1 MPRRTFLQK
10 TFQLARDMNGGD
22 EKLKYKNIKEEN
34 EGKWDV
40 ELLATKDGW
49 VGTDSPVKGLRGF
62 PSGPDLRRPGEDPS
76 DRAVPGSSGP

>member
-34 EGKWDV
+34 EFPTGNAGKALSYLV
-40 ELLATKDGW
+40 
-49 VGTDSPVKGLRGF
+49 
-62 PSGPDLRRPGEDPS
+62 
-76 DRAVPGSSGP
+76 